1 MARKSRD
8 TKLPAPFLKRILCR
22 PESIAQHSGYPFDL
36 PWLNEGDFDFAFTTP
51 VTILV
56 GENGTGKSTLIEAVA
71 ALAGFDEAGGGNGYM
86 PLDHS
91 RAIDRSGAGLASCL
105 TGQWLPKLTHGW
117 FFRAESFFSIAR
129 YLDQAA
135 IDAGEAPPD
144 FLSWSH
150 GEGFIRFFEE
160 RCRRQ
165 GLYLFDEP
173 ESALSPR
180 RQLELLRLL
189 AEIGRTARAQVIMA
203 THSPLLM
210 AVPGA
215 RLLEITRF
223 GIEKRDYRETAN
235 FRLLREF
242 TADPEQFVAEA
253 LQNGDEDDMTA

>member
-1 MARKSRD
+1 MARKARD
-8 TKLPAPFLKRILCR
+8 IRLPAPYLKRILCR
-22 PESIAQHSGYPFDL
+22 PGAFDGRSGYPFDL
-36 PWLNEGDFDFAFTTP
+36 PWLKGGDFELAFTTP

-56 GENGTGKSTLIEAVA
+56 GENGTGKSSLIEAVA
-71 ALAGFDEAGGGNGYM
+71 ALAGFDEAGGGKGYM
-86 PLDHS
+86 PVDHS
-91 RAIDRSGAGLASCL
+91 GAIDVSGAGLASCL

-150 GEGFIRFFEE
+150 GEGFMRFFEE
-160 RCRRQ
+160 RCRNQ

-180 RQLELLRLL
+180 RQLELLRIVKDLD
-189 AEIGRTARAQVIMA
+189 ARGNAQVIMA
-203 THSPLLM
+203 THSPFLM
-210 AVPGA
+210 ALPGA

-223 GIEKRDYRETAN
+223 GIEERDYRETDN
-235 FRLLREF
+235 FRLYREF
-242 TADPEQFVAEA
+242 TGDPERFIDEA
-253 LQNGDEDDMTA
+253 LQRVES

>member
-22 PESIAQHSGYPFDL
+22 ADQFAERSGYPFDL
-36 PWLNEGDFDFAFTTP
+36 PWLKGGDFELAFTTP
-51 VTILV
+51 LTILV
-56 GENGTGKSTLIEAVA
+56 GENGTGKSSLIEAVA
-71 ALAGFDEAGGGNGYM
+71 ALAGFDEAGGGKGYM
-86 PLDHS
+86 PMDHS
-91 RAIDRSGAGLASCL
+91 RAIAKSGAGLASCL
-105 TGQWLPKLTHGW
+105 TGQWLPKLTNGW

-129 YLDQAA
+129 YLDEAA
-135 IDAGEAPPD
+135 LDAGKPPPD

-160 RCRRQ
+160 RCSRQ

-180 RQLELLRLL
+180 RQLELLPLL
-189 AEIGRTARAQVIMA
+189 ADIGRQARAQVIMA

-223 GIEKRDYRETAN
+223 GIEERDYRETDN

-242 TADPEQFVAEA
+242 TADPEGFVQET
-253 LQNGDEDDMTA
+253 LETGDKDVMTS